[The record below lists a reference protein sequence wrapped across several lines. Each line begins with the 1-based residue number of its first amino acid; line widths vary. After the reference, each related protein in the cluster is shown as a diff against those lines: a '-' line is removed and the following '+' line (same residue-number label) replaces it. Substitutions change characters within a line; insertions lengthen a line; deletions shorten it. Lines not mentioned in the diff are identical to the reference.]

1 MVSATFIESNQ
12 IDKITSIIKEI
23 QANTSDYI
31 LNHSSI
37 YVVAYD
43 DKTPIGI
50 GNMILIKDRYTII
63 NVFVKEEERGK
74 KYGDLVVKML
84 LFKAFQ
90 NGVKE
95 VFANVNNTNL
105 IRFYEKIGF
114 RINKKE
120 AKFIEMVIEQSE
132 IKKCCDD

>member
-31 LNHSSI
+31 IDNSSI
-37 YVVAYD
+37 CVVAYD

-50 GNMILIKDRYTII
+50 GNMIFNKERYTII

-95 VFANVNNTNL
+95 VFANVNNTSL
-105 IRFYEKIGF
+105 ISFYEKIGF